1 LAEINEMGSERNA
14 GARSQA
20 VVCLGVE
27 PTGDAYSR
35 GVGAFDLERFIFE
48 NQDSDDGVPTTHA
61 PRPSLPPPT
70 QLGGLPQPRAP
81 RPQTPPQLGS
91 APIGSAPRP
100 QLADEGVPDLEE
112 VLELKENSNS
122 DSDAEEPITSTQVDS
137 LLGLLDFHRSN
148 FRRRNFRCHPVA
160 KSSAGFDS
168 NIKADDRKPD
178 HVGLMLDPRVSL
190 NAKVAEKLGQLLAKT
205 LRYI

>member
-1 LAEINEMGSERNA
+1 MGSEKTA
-14 GARSQA
+14 GARSQT

-81 RPQTPPQLGS
+81 RPQPPPQLGS
-91 APIGSAPRP
+91 ALIGSAPRHSKAASAEDGEY
-100 QLADEGVPDLEE
+100 ADGKVLVLRSRISRRFLKRDCAQERWPLEE
-112 VLELKENSNS
+112 VVSHLFQPASAPIRESP
-122 DSDAEEPITSTQVDS
+122 DEPGERTQ
-137 LLGLLDFHRSN
+137 LYEGHR
-148 FRRRNFRCHPVA
+148 
-160 KSSAGFDS
+160 
-168 NIKADDRKPD
+168 
-178 HVGLMLDPRVSL
+178 
-190 NAKVAEKLGQLLAKT
+190 
-205 LRYI
+205 